1 VSSSAR
7 SASLGAAALALALT
21 TGCGPGVV
29 GGALFAGAQTR
40 PQPTPGPT
48 GSSPGGQIVISVPT
62 PAPVV
67 CTPSPVSIPVGQ
79 RMVIECSAQ
88 NYSGPLSFSI
98 ADPATAVVTLAT
110 GTYTFFYVA
119 GLAVGTTTVTFQS
132 QPGGTGS
139 EQIIV
144 MP

>member
-1 VSSSAR
+1 MSSSAR
-7 SASLGAAALALALT
+7 SAPLGAAALAIALA

-29 GGALFAGAQTR
+29 GGALFSGAQTR
-40 PQPTPGPT
+40 LQPTPGPT
-48 GSSPGGQIVISVPT
+48 SSGPGGQIVISVPT

-79 RMVIECSAQ
+79 RTVIQCSAQ
-88 NYSGPLSFSI
+88 NYNGPLSFSV
-98 ADPATAVVTLAT
+98 ADPATALVMPAT

-139 EQIIV
+139 EQITV
-144 MP
+144 TP